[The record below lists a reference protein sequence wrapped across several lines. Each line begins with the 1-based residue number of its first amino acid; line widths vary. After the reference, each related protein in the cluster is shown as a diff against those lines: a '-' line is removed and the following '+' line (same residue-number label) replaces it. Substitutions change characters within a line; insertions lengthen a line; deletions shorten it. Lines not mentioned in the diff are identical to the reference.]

1 LNQNYPFNIKE
12 LVPVYR
18 EGTKGGLRIL
28 DLFGIR
34 EIRNKESENI

>member
-1 LNQNYPFNIKE
+1 LEVKFDIKE

-28 DLFGIR
+28 DLFGIK
-34 EIRNKESENI
+34 EIRNKKIRNK